1 MSLPAFIAPP
11 RRIPLPLRL
20 GLWIAKRASGED
32 TLVARLLTWCPKAAV
47 GAGAMEALVAHDV
60 GRVDERMLKLVRM
73 TVSSVVDCP
82 FCVGFN
88 GRDWHKHLTDDELE
102 VVQGR
107 RDAVDVATLDAAER
121 LALEYARVLSA
132 TPIAV
137 PRELGVRLNEH
148 FTEREIVVLATT
160 VAQVGYWARVAQGL
174 GCPALG

>member
-1 MSLPAFIAPP
+1 MTLPAFIAPP
-11 RRIPLPLRL
+11 RHIPLPLR
-20 GLWIAKRASGED
+20 
-32 TLVARLLTWCPKAAV
+32 
-47 GAGAMEALVAHDV
+47 GAGVMEALVADHA

-73 TVSSVVDCP
+73 TVSSAVDCP

-88 GRDWHKHLTDDELE
+88 GRDWEGHLSADELA

-107 RDAVDVATLDAAER
+107 ADAADVATLDKAER
-121 LALEYARVLSA
+121 LAIEYALLLSA

-137 PRELGVRLNEH
+137 PREMRERLTEH
-148 FTEREIVVLATT
+148 FTEPEIVVLATT